1 MNSITFKFNM
11 DSFYFSTHLPIKAF
25 SSNGEEY
32 YSVGYDEITTDIF
45 KKINFEEL
53 TSKIIFDIKT
63 TSPIDI
69 SPIAEVNFTIC
80 PIISTTY
87 ESGFYL
93 IGPYTTDEASKK
105 AIFKPKHCIGYL
117 LNILYMKSENE
128 SITPIE
134 KISYNF
140 NVNKAI
146 KYIEENYKKQFT
158 LDQLCESI
166 NINKS
171 YLCTIFKEHTGKTFS
186 HYLSHY
192 RIDKA
197 KELLKDTKL
206 SITEVAFTVGYN
218 SVNYFNNNFKRLN
231 NITPL
236 QYRNEINNLK

>member
-45 KKINFEEL
+45 KKINFEKL
-53 TSKIIFDIKT
+53 TSKIIFDIKK

-117 LNILYMKSENE
+117 LNILYMESENE

-134 KISYNF
+134 KTSYNF

-171 YLCTIFKEHTGKTFS
+171 YFCTIFKEHTGKTFS

-197 KELLKDTKL
+197 KKLLKDTEL

>member
-1 MNSITFKFNM
+1 MNAITFKFNM
-11 DSFYFSTHLPIKAF
+11 ESFYFSTHLPIKAF
-25 SSNGEEY
+25 SAEGKEY
-32 YSVGYDEITTDIF
+32 YSVGYDEVTTRILE
-45 KKINFEEL
+45 KINFEEL
-53 TSKIIFDIKT
+53 TLKLSSDIKT
-63 TSPIDI
+63 TSLIDITPID
-69 SPIAEVNFTIC
+69 EVTFTIC

-87 ESGFYL
+87 EFGFYL
-93 IGPYTTDEASKK
+93 IGPYTIDEASKK
-105 AIFKPKHCIGYL
+105 AIFKPKHCISYL
-117 LNILYMKSENE
+117 LNILYMKLENE
-128 SITPIE
+128 SINPSE
-134 KISYNF
+134 KTSYNF

-158 LDQLCESI
+158 LDQVCESI

-171 YLCTIFKEHTGKTFS
+171 YFCTIFKEHTGKTFS

-197 KELLKDTKL
+197 KELLKNTEL

-231 NITPL
+231 NTTPL